1 MTKLLATLVLLL
13 SISGAS
19 CAQQAPPIDV
29 SGLSEASMN
38 FDQEGVGPFLA
49 ELSRS
54 LTSGLDISQ
63 ANTLAQSIDALPV
76 EQTGNWEYQV
86 VVKGKT
92 ERLVVVAFKDDL
104 DSPDLAFYS
113 SPELAA
119 RIQEQLES
127 FAQAQGW

>member
-1 MTKLLATLVLLL
+1 MTKFIATLVLFL
-13 SISGAS
+13 SVSGTS

-54 LTSGLDISQ
+54 FTSGLKPSQ
-63 ANTLAQSIDALPV
+63 ANTLAQSIDSLPM
-76 EQTGNWEYQV
+76 EQTGNWEYWV
-86 VVKGKT
+86 VANGKT
-92 ERLVVVAFKDDL
+92 ERLVVVALKDDV
-104 DSPDLAFYS
+104 DAPDLAFYS
-113 SPELAA
+113 SPELVA

>member
-1 MTKLLATLVLLL
+1 MTKFIATLVLLL
-13 SISGAS
+13 SASGMS

-54 LTSGLDISQ
+54 FTSGLEPSQ
-63 ANTLAQSIDALPV
+63 AGSLAQSIASLPV
-76 EQTGNWEYQV
+76 DQTGNWEYTV
-86 VVKGKT
+86 VANGKT
-92 ERLVVVAFKDDL
+92 ERLVIVAFKDDI
-104 DSPDLAFYS
+104 DAPDLAFYS
-113 SPELAA
+113 SSELAA
-119 RIQEQLES
+119 RIQERLES